1 MGPTGLSATN
11 GALLLLFLLRGLLL
25 RHRVTPLPIPARPA
39 VDHVRTV
46 GEAEKRVKGKIPN
59 RGVAT
64 GGSPHILGGAGR
76 LALIGL
82 LVCGGRLA
90 VLAPLHVLLV
100 ERHALLAERTA
111 LGRVG
116 GEIAAH
122 QTEDLLAI
130 DLALLGAAPQGPNTD
145 HLAA

>member
-46 GEAEKRVKGKIPN
+46 GEAEKRVKGKIPD

-64 GGSPHILGGAGR
+64 GGSPHILGAGR
-76 LALIGL
+76 LPLLGL
-82 LVCGGRLA
+82 LVRGGRLA
-90 VLAPLHVLLV
+90 MLAPLHVLLV
-100 ERHALLAERTA
+100 ERYALLAERTA

-122 QTEDLLAI
+122 QAEDLLAV
-130 DLALLGAAPQGPNTD
+130 DLVLLGAAPQGSD
-145 HLAA
+145 A